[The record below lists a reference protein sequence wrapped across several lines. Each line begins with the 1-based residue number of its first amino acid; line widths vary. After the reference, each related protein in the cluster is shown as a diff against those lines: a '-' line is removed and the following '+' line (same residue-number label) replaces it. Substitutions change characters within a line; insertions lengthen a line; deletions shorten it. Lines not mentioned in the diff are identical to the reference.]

1 MENFGKNT
9 LFEAHTVAPPNPQT
23 HPSTLIL
30 ICFIDEPK
38 SQVLIDKKD
47 IIGGVTSVTYVT
59 EKASLNLSVLL

>member
-9 LFEAHTVAPPNPQT
+9 LFEKLTVAPPNLHP

-30 ICFIDEPK
+30 IYLIDEPE
-38 SQVLIDKKD
+38 SVVLIEKED
-47 IIGGVTSVTYVT
+47 IIGGVTFVT